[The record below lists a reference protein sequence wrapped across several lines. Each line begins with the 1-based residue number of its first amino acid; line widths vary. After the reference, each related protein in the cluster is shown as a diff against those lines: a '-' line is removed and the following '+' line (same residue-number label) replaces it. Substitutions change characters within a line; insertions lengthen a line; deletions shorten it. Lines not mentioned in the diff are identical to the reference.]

1 MKKRFRYII
10 CLILILLVL
19 SPTAV
24 FAENVKPEANFSEL
38 TLYSNSILLME
49 KNTGDVLFEKNGY
62 QKMYPASTTKILTA
76 IIVLEKCYLNEVVTM
91 SPTALASVPKDYTI
105 SGLKARRKFACS
117 RITIHPAY
125 PFCK

>member
-1 MKKRFRYII
+1 MKKHFRYII
-10 CLILILLVL
+10 YLILIILVL

-38 TLYSNSILLME
+38 TLHSDAILLME
-49 KNTGDVLFEKNGY
+49 ENTGDVLFEKNGY

-76 IIVLEKCYLNEVVTM
+76 IVVLEKCYLNEVVTM
-91 SPTALASVPKDYTI
+91 SSTALASVPKDYTI
-105 SGLKARRKFACS
+105 SGLKVRRKFACP
-117 RITIHPAY
+117 RITIYTAY